1 MLGPPHPGAQPGA
14 NDRPP
19 PELAAHFTVV
29 ALVSQG
35 LSWLFLGMVTACGYN
50 HYHSAYLMV
59 GNSAPMSDVE
69 EYADSRGE
77 PDVIGW
83 QQEEA
88 QGQACCAGDAQK
100 TTTAAL

>member
-77 PDVIGW
+77 PDVIGCLDLLKFICILVVV
-83 QQEEA
+83 
-88 QGQACCAGDAQK
+88 GFVVFVRF
-100 TTTAAL
+100 